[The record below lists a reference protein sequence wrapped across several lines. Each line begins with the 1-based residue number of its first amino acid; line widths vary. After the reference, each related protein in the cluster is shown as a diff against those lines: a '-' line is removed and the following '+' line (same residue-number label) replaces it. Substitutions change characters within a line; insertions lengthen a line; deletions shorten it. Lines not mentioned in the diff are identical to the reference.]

1 MNKWALLRDTYKYLD
16 FQKVKG
22 SLQLWRS
29 YNRSKRSGIAEL
41 NSKPFAIS
49 IEPTTACNLGCP
61 ECPSGLRQFNRKT
74 GNLKVDLFKKV
85 IDQMKEHLIYLT
97 FYFQGEPYINPD
109 FLDMVKYANKSKI
122 YTSTSTNAHFLNK
135 DNAIR
140 TIESGLDKLI
150 VSVDGTTQ
158 ETYEKYRING
168 DLNKAL
174 GGIREIV
181 KWKAKLKSNKP
192 KVVMQFLVV
201 KHNEH
206 QINEAKKLA
215 KNIGADSIQF
225 KTAQIYDYANGSPL
239 IPEQEKYSRYKMNR
253 NGKYEIKNS
262 LSNQC
267 WRMWHSCVI
276 TWDGQVVPCCFDK
289 DAKYQLGDL
298 SIQSFD
304 EIWYSENYMNFR
316 NSILKSRKQV
326 DICTNCTEGTKVW
339 TS

>member
-1 MNKWALLRDTYKYLD
+1 MNKLALLRDTYKYLD
-16 FQKVKG
+16 FQKIKG

-29 YNRSKRSGIAEL
+29 YNRSKRSGRAEL

-74 GNLKVDLFKKV
+74 GNLKLDLFKKV

-174 GGIREIV
+174 EGIREVV
-181 KWKAKLKSNKP
+181 KWKTKLKSNKP

-206 QINEAKKLA
+206 QILEAKKLA

-289 DAKYQLGDL
+289 DAKYQLGNL
-298 SIQSFD
+298 SNQSFD
-304 EIWYSENYMNFR
+304 EIWYSEGYMSFR

-339 TS
+339 A

>member
-1 MNKWALLRDTYKYLD
+1 MGKAK
-16 FQKVKG
+16 
-22 SLQLWRS
+22 
-29 YNRSKRSGIAEL
+29 L

-74 GNLKVDLFKKV
+74 GNLKLDLFTKV

-109 FLDMVKYANKSKI
+109 FLDMVKYANQSKI
-122 YTSTSTNAHFLNK
+122 YTSTSTNAHFLNT

-158 ETYEKYRING
+158 EVYEKYRING

-174 GGIREIV
+174 DGIREIV
-181 KWKAKLKSNKP
+181 KWKDKLNSNTP

-215 KNIGADSIQF
+215 KIVGADSIQF
-225 KTAQIYDYANGSPL
+225 KTAQIYDYVNGSPL
-239 IPEQEKYSRYKMNR
+239 IPDLDKYSRYKMNR

-289 DAKYQLGDL
+289 DAKYKLGNL
-298 SIQSFD
+298 SNQSFD
-304 EIWYSENYMNFR
+304 EIWYSEDYMNFR
-316 NSILKSRKQV
+316 NSLLKSRKQV

-339 TS
+339 A

>member
-1 MNKWALLRDTYKYLD
+1 
-16 FQKVKG
+16 
-22 SLQLWRS
+22 
-29 YNRSKRSGIAEL
+29 
-41 NSKPFAIS
+41 
-49 IEPTTACNLGCP
+49 
-61 ECPSGLRQFNRKT
+61 
-74 GNLKVDLFKKV
+74 
-85 IDQMKEHLIYLT
+85 MKEHLIYLT

-109 FLDMVKYANKSKI
+109 FLDMVKYANQSKI
-122 YTSTSTNAHFLNK
+122 YTSTSTNAHFLNT

-158 ETYEKYRING
+158 EVYEKYRING

-174 GGIREIV
+174 DGIREIV
-181 KWKAKLKSNKP
+181 KWKDKLNSNTP

-215 KNIGADSIQF
+215 KIVGADSIQF
-225 KTAQIYDYANGSPL
+225 KTAQIYDYVNGSPL
-239 IPEQEKYSRYKMNR
+239 IPDLDKYSRYKMNR

-289 DAKYQLGDL
+289 DAKYKLGNL
-298 SIQSFD
+298 SNQSFD
-304 EIWYSENYMNFR
+304 EIWYSEDYMNFR
-316 NSILKSRKQV
+316 NSLLKSRKQV

-339 TS
+339 A

>member
-1 MNKWALLRDTYKYLD
+1 VNKWVLLRDTYKYLD

-22 SLQLWRS
+22 SLHLWRS
-29 YNRSKRSGIAEL
+29 YNRSKRMGKAKL

-74 GNLKVDLFKKV
+74 GNLKLDLFTKV

-109 FLDMVKYANKSKI
+109 FLDMVKYANQSKI
-122 YTSTSTNAHFLNK
+122 YTSTSTNAHFLNT

-158 ETYEKYRING
+158 EVYEKYRING

-174 GGIREIV
+174 DGIREIV
-181 KWKAKLKSNKP
+181 KWKDKLNSNTP

-215 KNIGADSIQF
+215 KIVGADSIQF
-225 KTAQIYDYANGSPL
+225 KTAQIYDYVNGSPL
-239 IPEQEKYSRYKMNR
+239 IPDLDKYSRYKMNR

-289 DAKYQLGDL
+289 DAKYKLGNL
-298 SIQSFD
+298 SNQSFD
-304 EIWYSENYMNFR
+304 EIWYSEDYMNFR
-316 NSILKSRKQV
+316 NSLLKSRKQV

-339 TS
+339 A